1 MGIEKHIQVTGR
13 STISWKDATVKTLEE
28 VAKTLDYITSLK
40 ILDQRAKV
48 TVNKM
53 TEYYVDLS
61 DELREL
67 KNQLLEEHTKTLRL
81 KKEK

>member
-13 STISWKDATVKTLEE
+13 STVSWKDAIVKTLEE

-48 TVNKM
+48 TLDKI
-53 TEYYVDLS
+53 TEYYVDLEITFMVDQS
-61 DELREL
+61 
-67 KNQLLEEHTKTLRL
+67 K
-81 KKEK
+81 

>member
-13 STISWKDATVKTLEE
+13 STILWKDATVKTLEE

-53 TEYYVDLS
+53 TEYYVDLDITFMVDQS
-61 DELREL
+61 R
-67 KNQLLEEHTKTLRL
+67 
-81 KKEK
+81 

>member
-28 VAKTLDYITSLK
+28 VAKSIEYITSLK

-53 TEYYVDLS
+53 TEYYVDLDIS
-61 DELREL
+61 FMVDQSR
-67 KNQLLEEHTKTLRL
+67 
-81 KKEK
+81 

>member
-13 STISWKDATVKTLEE
+13 STISWKDAIVKTLEE

-53 TEYYVDLS
+53 TEYYVDLDITFMVDQS
-61 DELREL
+61 S
-67 KNQLLEEHTKTLRL
+67 
-81 KKEK
+81 

>member
-1 MGIEKHIQVTGR
+1 MVIEKHTKVTGR

-53 TEYYVDLS
+53 TEYYVYLDITFMVDQS
-61 DELREL
+61 R
-67 KNQLLEEHTKTLRL
+67 
-81 KKEK
+81 